1 MRVGIITYHSTV
13 NFGSVLQV
21 YALSRFLS
29 ELGHDV
35 CIIDY
40 FLTASQSRKLFF
52 SYVWETAGG
61 MIYRNPFN
69 FLRYVLDVL
78 KQRVNKAARL
88 KKEIRKQK
96 EKRFANYFAQFRK
109 THLKLT
115 FKTYSSPDDLRNNP
129 PDMDVYVAGS
139 DQIWGHGYTTFS
151 PAYCLDFG
159 KKEVRRISYA
169 PSFGKSV
176 IDKHWHDDLKRNI
189 SRFDAV
195 SVREK
200 SGVEIIEDICNVE
213 ATHALDPTLL
223 LDDYSIITENRKNE
237 DEFIFSYRLH
247 QSDKLTIL
255 FGDLI
260 KDISAECGLEVKT
273 VSTTDDFTSQGE
285 DLVVGV
291 EGFLGLIAHSKMV
304 ITNSFH
310 GTVFAILHRKP
321 FICFPRDEGKQGQ
334 NARMIDL
341 LSDLG
346 LMSRYFD
353 PHQESEIRKY
363 INDDI
368 DWSSVSE
375 RLAAKRKHSIDY
387 LTNALCV

>member
-1 MRVGIITYHSTV
+1 MQIGIITYHSTV

-35 CIIDY
+35 YIINY

-52 SYVWETAGG
+52 FYVWETAGG

-78 KQRVNKAARL
+78 KQRVTKAARL
-88 KKEIRKQK
+88 KKEMRKQQ

-115 FKTYSSPDDLRNNP
+115 SQTYSSPDDLRNNP
-129 PDMDVYVAGS
+129 PEMDAYVAGS

-151 PAYCLDFG
+151 PAYYLDFG

-169 PSFGKSV
+169 PSFGKSA

-200 SGVEIIEDICNVE
+200 SGVKIIEDICKVKV
-213 ATHALDPTLL
+213 THTLDPTLL
-223 LDDYSIITENRKNE
+223 IDDYSVITENLKDE
-237 DEFIFSYRLH
+237 DGFIFAYRLH
-247 QSDKLTIL
+247 QSNRLTGL
-255 FGDLI
+255 FSDLI
-260 KDISAECGLEVKT
+260 KDISDGCGLEVRT
-273 VSTTDDFTSQGE
+273 ISTTDDFTSQGK
-285 DLVVGV
+285 DLVTGV

-310 GTVFAILHRKP
+310 GVVFAILHRKP
-321 FICFPRDEGKQGQ
+321 FICFPRDDGRQGQ

-353 PHQESEIRKY
+353 PQQESETGRY
-363 INDDI
+363 ITDEI
-368 DWSSVSE
+368 DWSSVSK
-375 RLAAKRKHSIDY
+375 RLDAMRKHSVDY